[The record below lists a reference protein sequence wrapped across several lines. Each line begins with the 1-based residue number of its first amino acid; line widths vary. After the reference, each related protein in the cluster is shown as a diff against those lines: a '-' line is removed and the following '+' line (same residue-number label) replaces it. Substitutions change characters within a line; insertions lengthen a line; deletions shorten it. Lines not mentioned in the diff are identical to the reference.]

1 MLENVK
7 VSSNINLKD
16 GQMRYDMQVVWG
28 VLFSPANSRHSKFLA
43 PGQCSKYEVD
53 QQITILV

>member
-7 VSSNINLKD
+7 VSSNIIFKD

-28 VLFSPANSRHSKFLA
+28 ECYFL
-43 PGQCSKYEVD
+43 
-53 QQITILV
+53 